1 MAPLIVLSAALLALP
16 AQMHL
21 FQPQFSR
28 PTLLLLLLLLM
39 SLLVGW
45 RAARSDGNNSGSMT
59 DNKAELA
66 KVRVAAA
73 PTGTTPSSRYRVVKR
88 KRAEATA
95 LTDTS
100 AGAVQKVRSS
110 VTLRPP

>member
-1 MAPLIVLSAALLALP
+1 
-16 AQMHL
+16 
-21 FQPQFSR
+21 
-28 PTLLLLLLLLM
+28 M

-88 KRAEATA
+88 KRAEA
-95 LTDTS
+95 
-100 AGAVQKVRSS
+100 AGVRVIGSSFGQEVQ
-110 VTLRPP
+110 PIC